1 MIHHAGP
8 LATDECVSLGTGERD
23 DSPNLLLESADSGLD
38 GSLVPFDDELVLQR
52 DRPHHFF
59 AFLGVQT
66 IL

>member
-8 LATDECVSLGTGERD
+8 LATDERVSLRTGVSD
-23 DSPNLLLESADSGLD
+23 DSPNLFLESADSSLD
-38 GSLVPFDDELVLQR
+38 SSLVPFDDEIVLQR

-59 AFLGVQT
+59 AFLSVQT